1 MKRFLLSV
9 ALQALCVLALVLFPM
24 TTGAQT
30 LAQFGAPPSQDQQ
43 VVDWTAFTG
52 IQGGR
57 PDAAQ
62 PPPDAAAAGPTRV
75 QGGIGMLA
83 AAPLGEFGTN
93 IDSAGG
99 FSGHLAVS
107 LGESVVTLGGE
118 AAYLW
123 YGEESRKVPLSTTI
137 PDLVVTVNTDNAM
150 FLLHGRV
157 RAQPRQG
164 RWRPYVDGLFGFT
177 DIFTKTSIERTDC
190 NAFLFVCEPL
200 LESTNSRDF
209 ALSYGGGAGVM
220 VGFGFPPS
228 AARLDISLRY
238 LRGGE
243 AEYLREGAIRREG
256 GQAFFDFSR
265 SRTDMVMLY
274 IGVAVGR

>member
-1 MKRFLLSV
+1 MV
-9 ALQALCVLALVLFPM
+9 PALVRYRVRVK
-24 TTGAQT
+24 AI
-30 LAQFGAPPSQDQQ
+30 AAP
-43 VVDWTAFTG
+43 A
-52 IQGGR
+52 R
-57 PDAAQ
+57 PI
-62 PPPDAAAAGPTRV
+62 RV
-75 QGGIGMLA
+75 QGGIGILGA
-83 AAPLGEFGTN
+83 VPLGEFRTN

-99 FSGHLAVS
+99 FSGHLAIG

-137 PDLVVTVNTDNAM
+137 PDLAVTVNTDNAM

-177 DIFTKTSIERTDC
+177 DIFTKTSIEGSSDC
-190 NAFLFVCEPL
+190 SVVDFFCESL
-200 LESTNSRDF
+200 LQSTNSRDF

-220 VGFGFPPS
+220 VGFGSSPS
-228 AARLDISLRY
+228 AARLDISVRY
-238 LRGGE
+238 LKGGE

-256 GQAFFDFSR
+256 GQAFLDFSR
-265 SRTDMVMLY
+265 SRTDMVMIY

>member
-1 MKRFLLSV
+1 MRSEMRFLHRIAIVTCCAFL
-9 ALQALCVLALVLFPM
+9 L
-24 TTGAQT
+24 GAASTAGQT
-30 LAQFGAPPSQDQQ
+30 EPAP
-43 VVDWTAFTG
+43 
-52 IQGGR
+52 

-62 PPPDAAAAGPTRV
+62 PAPDAAPAGPTRV
-75 QGGIGMLA
+75 QGGIGMLGA
-83 AAPLGEFGTN
+83 VPLGEFGTN
-93 IDSAGG
+93 VDAPGG
-99 FSGHLAVS
+99 FSGHLAVG

-123 YGEESRKVPLSTTI
+123 YGQESRKVPLSTTI
-137 PDLVVTVNTDNAM
+137 PDLAVTVNTDNAM

-177 DIFTKTSIERTDC
+177 DIFTKTSIEGRSDC
-190 NAFLFVCEPL
+190 VGVIVPVCEPIL
-200 LESTNSRDF
+200 QSTNSRDF

-220 VGFGFPPS
+220 VGFGSPPS
-228 AARLDISLRY
+228 AARLDISVRY
-238 LRGGE
+238 LKGGE

-256 GQAFFDFSR
+256 GQAFLDISR

>member
-1 MKRFLLSV
+1 M
-9 ALQALCVLALVLFPM
+9 
-24 TTGAQT
+24 
-30 LAQFGAPPSQDQQ
+30 
-43 VVDWTAFTG
+43 
-52 IQGGR
+52 
-57 PDAAQ
+57 
-62 PPPDAAAAGPTRV
+62 
-75 QGGIGMLA
+75 
-83 AAPLGEFGTN
+83 PLGEFRTN

-99 FSGHLAVS
+99 FSGHLAIG

-137 PDLVVTVNTDNAM
+137 PDLAVTVNTDNAM

-177 DIFTKTSIERTDC
+177 DIFTKTSIEGGSDC
-190 NAFLFVCEPL
+190 SFVDL
-200 LESTNSRDF
+200 LCDTLIQSTNSRDF

-220 VGFGFPPS
+220 VGFGSPPS
-228 AARLDISLRY
+228 AARLDISVRY
-238 LRGGE
+238 LKGGE

-256 GQAFFDFSR
+256 GQAFLDISR